1 MCPNRPLERKSAL
14 RDSMLFLFS
23 YTGGVCS
30 VEAEDRNDCG
40 WIGIDEATCEY
51 RGCCY
56 DETVPDV
63 AWCFYP
69 TGL

>member
-1 MCPNRPLERKSAL
+1 MK
-14 RDSMLFLFS
+14 DSMLLLFS
-23 YTGGVCS
+23 CTGGVCS

-40 WIGIDEATCEY
+40 WIGIDDTTCEN